1 MFQFIKHFYLEHCN
15 KELNWLPSDTE
26 ERYLKHLETDWGA
39 LEMNGWID
47 HPYFTYKFNSHGF
60 RSDEFSHDPSVM
72 FLGCSHTTGI
82 GMPVED
88 TWTRIVAKQLNLKC
102 FNLGIGASSND
113 TAFRLGHHY
122 IPLLKPQLVI
132 WLSTNISRVELH
144 TLQGRVEP
152 HGPWSQNG
160 GYFLDNWLTNPINS
174 ESNFLKNSL
183 GIEYIC
189 KLNNIKLIHVPAD
202 NIMHKLDYARD
213 LLHHGKKSNIDCANS
228 MLKLI

>member
-1 MFQFIKHFYLEHCN
+1 MFRFIKHYYLEYCN
-15 KELNWLPSDTE
+15 KELDWLPSDTE
-26 ERYLKHLETDWGA
+26 ERYLKHLETHRGA

-47 HPYFTYKFNSHGF
+47 KPHFTYKFNSHGF
-60 RSDEFSHDPSVM
+60 RSDEFSDDPSVM

-88 TWTRIVAKQLNLKC
+88 TWARIVAKQLNLKC

-132 WLSTNISRVELH
+132 WLSTDISRVELH
-144 TLQGRVEP
+144 TLRGQIEP
-152 HGPWSQNG
+152 HGPWTEDG

-174 ESNFLKNSL
+174 EYDFLKNSL
-183 GIEYIC
+183 GIEYVC

-213 LLHHGKKSNIDCANS
+213 LLHHGKKSNIACANS
-228 MLKLI
+228 ILELI